1 MSNEIKAVS
10 FRLIDEDIQKFREI
24 ADEQGLNQ
32 AEMFQGLMNNF
43 EMAKAKGMITDRSK
57 EIEVFQD
64 TVNTLVSMFI
74 NSLAINQTSEE
85 RIRETLSLELNT
97 KDKTIADLQEY
108 KEKTKDQLKTNKEE
122 IKSLEDVGNDLRY
135 TLDKT
140 NKELD
145 QKTSIVD
152 NQQDQINTLN
162 SIVTEYKQYKDI
174 NKDLELKS
182 NELNTK
188 VTDVLHS
195 NADLESKIENLE
207 SMKNFYKSEVDSL
220 KNEIKELNTNIKL
233 IEQTSKEEIKTTE
246 KAYKDELK
254 ALEEEHRVKISNL
267 KKELAD
273 KFNEELADKLEVE
286 KSKYELK
293 LDKAINKEQLLR
305 INYDNL
311 KAQYDKDIVKNKK

>member
-10 FRLIDEDIQKFREI
+10 FRLIEEDIQKFREI

-32 AEMFQGLMNNF
+32 AEMFQGLMNSF
-43 EMAKAKGMITDRSK
+43 EMAKAKGMITDRAK

-64 TVNTLVSMFI
+64 TVNNLVSMFI

-122 IKSLEDVGNDLRY
+122 IKTLEDVGNDLRY

-174 NKDLELKS
+174 NKDLEVKN

-233 IEQTSKEEIKTTE
+233 IEQASKEEIKATE

-254 ALEEEHRVKISNL
+254 ALEEEHRMEISSL